1 MQVWCD
7 SRNIGQPQNSVKVFD
22 KVLTNDATQPLYQQ
36 DDLVFENHI
45 NIGIYGKIT
54 DTNSQNLVREKIG
67 LIDWLVLEFTDW
79 KMIPIENLISECE
92 GTGTKL
98 AVKVNKVEDIQ
109 GIAFALEKGVDAII
123 INQEPLMIEA
133 AEIAKAQRL
142 ESKKKEPA
150 IQEGFSDKLTLEP
163 CIISEIKNGGIGER
177 FCIDLTTMLEFGEGM
192 LIGSS
197 ASSLALVHGEVLA
210 SDFVPSRPFRVNAGP
225 PHSYIMMA
233 DGKTKYI
240 AELESGEEILIVTA
254 NGGKRIGNIGRLKIE
269 KRPLLAIYW
278 ENNYHTVCS
287 IFLQQAET
295 VRLVCADGEVKSV
308 TELSKGDSILCH
320 ESAHTRHIGN
330 QVNIVSREI

>member
-22 KVLTNDATQPLYQQ
+22 KVLTNDATQPLYLQ

-98 AVKVNKVEDIQ
+98 AVKVNQVEDIQ

-142 ESKKKEPA
+142 ESNKKEPA
-150 IQEGFSDKLTLEP
+150 IQEGFSDKLTLES

-269 KRPLLAIYW
+269 KRPFLAIYW

>member
-1 MQVWCD
+1 MLTLRDISC
-7 SRNIGQPQNSVKVFD
+7 IGQPQNSVKVFD

-269 KRPLLAIYW
+269 RRPFLAIYW
-278 ENNYHTVCS
+278 ENNYDTVCS